1 MWFESSVFRD
11 DKYRGEIE
19 VPVEVEATVV
29 PYKDPFATGD
39 SPTEYDVK
47 IKSVIIH
54 DSREYDDGEDI
65 VDRIDND
72 DLDYF
77 EEMAIEEYK
86 NGQ

>member
-1 MWFESSVFRD
+1 MWFESSIFRE
-11 DKYRGEIE
+11 DKYRDEIE
-19 VPVEVEATVV
+19 VGVEVEATVV

-39 SPTEYDVK
+39 SPLEYDVK

-54 DSREYDDGEDI
+54 DSREYDDGENI